1 MTSSFALGYNT
12 NGFAHHRLA
21 DALAILADH
30 GYDGVALTVDVHH
43 LDPKTTR
50 DTDLAALGRRLRRL
64 GLTAVVESGAR
75 FVLDPK
81 RKHRPAL
88 LDDDG
93 WRVRVNWLKRLVR
106 IADAIGAPV
115 VSLWSGV
122 ARDGMRVDDQLD
134 RLAERLRPVLREAER
149 ASVALGFEPEPG
161 MLVDRMARYR
171 KLRRRIDSPA
181 FGLTLDLGHLQ
192 CMGELPIADRVR
204 EWASDLV
211 HVHAEDMVRGVHE
224 HLPFGTGEID
234 YAPIVRALV
243 ETGYDGMVAVELSR
257 DSHRAVDASR
267 ESIAY
272 LRRVI
277 SSVTSSAR

>member
-21 DALAILADH
+21 DALAILADL

-50 DTDLAALGRRLRRL
+50 DADLVALGRRLRRL

-75 FVLDPK
+75 FVLDPR

-93 WRVRVNWLKRLVR
+93 WRTRVNWLKRLVR

-122 ARDGMRVDDQLD
+122 AHAGMRVDEQLD
-134 RLAERLRPVLREAER
+134 RLAERLAPVCREAER
-149 ASVALGFEPEPG
+149 RNVALGFEPEPG

-171 KLRRRIDSPA
+171 KLRQRVDSPA
-181 FGLTLDLGHLQ
+181 FGLTLDLGHLH
-192 CMGELPIADRVR
+192 CMGEVPIADRVR
-204 EWASDLV
+204 EWAGDLV
-211 HVHAEDMVRGVHE
+211 HVHAEDMVHGVHE

-234 YAPIVRALV
+234 YAPIVRALD

-257 DSHRAVDASR
+257 DSHRAVDAAR

-272 LRRVI
+272 LRGVI
-277 SSVTSSAR
+277 SSASSSSR